1 MASHYKILGQAAPTD
16 TNTADAYTV
25 PLLTDTIVSSIVVAN
40 TTATSANARVFVR
53 NNGATA
59 ATSNAVVYDVA
70 VAANSTIALTL
81 GITIDAG
88 DVISVRTSTANA
100 LTFHVFG
107 QEIA

>member
-1 MASHYKILGQAAPTD
+1 MASTYKILGQAAPTD
-16 TNTADAYTV
+16 TSVADAYTV
-25 PLLTDTIVSSIVVAN
+25 PLLTSTIVSSVVVAN

-59 ATSNAVVYDVA
+59 AASNAVIYDVA
-70 VAANSTIALTL
+70 IAANSTIALTL
-81 GITIDAG
+81 GITVDSG
-88 DVISVRTSTANA
+88 DIVSVRTSTANA